1 MSEQKLKDR
10 EMKKMR
16 FLTLAGLVAL
26 VMLVA
31 MPAAVSA
38 AGSDTVV
45 VSGSIGTTM
54 EVNAL
59 AATID
64 FGSMT
69 NTTPA
74 TGSTN
79 VNVVTTSTSWNVKAS
94 DANTATKGYLYKTGP
109 VKLTYPLYFGT
120 VASPTGT
127 LVTDISNFM
136 SGTSAGSFD
145 QMAYIKQV
153 IAVADSSGAYTMTI
167 TFTGTA
173 T

>member
-1 MSEQKLKDR
+1 MRKKL
-10 EMKKMR
+10 
-16 FLTLAGLVAL
+16 FIGLVLL
-26 VMLVA
+26 VLLVA
-31 MPAAVSA
+31 MPVAVSA
-38 AGSDTVV
+38 GGSDTVV

-79 VNVVTTSTSWNVKAS
+79 INVITTSTSWNVKAS

-109 VKLTYPLYFGT
+109 IKLTYPLNFGT

-127 LVTDISNFM
+127 LVTDYANFM
-136 SGTSAGSFD
+136 TGTTAGSFN
-145 QMAYIKQV
+145 QMAYVKQV
-153 IAVADSSGAYTMTI
+153 IALADTSGAYTMTI

-173 T
+173 A